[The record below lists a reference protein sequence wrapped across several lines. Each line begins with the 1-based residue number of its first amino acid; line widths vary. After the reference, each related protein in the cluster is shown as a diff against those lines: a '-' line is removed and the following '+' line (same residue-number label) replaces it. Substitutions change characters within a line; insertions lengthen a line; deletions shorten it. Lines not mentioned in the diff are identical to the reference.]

1 MSLCPNCGKEL
12 PEGVA
17 VCECENQQLAETTI
31 NEVPVE
37 SPVDETAT
45 VSPETP
51 IVTQMESEV
60 PEVDGMLVTSDN
72 NDDDEE
78 YLGATKNCKLIN
90 VLSLILFVE
99 GIISL
104 LLINRWMA
112 AILFFVAEIFV
123 LLPNTKV
130 QKLCKAKN
138 SMADKKSQQA
148 KIKETTKRLKSK
160 NINFKFS
167 FIIAIVCLICLIISF
182 ILPTPLININNNS
195 VNETD
200 MNNPEYEEEI
210 VNSYEDED
218 TDEDI
223 GADTTIESNE
233 DIKATSFIRRSN
245 FEIYE
250 TLKPYC
256 NQIGYDLDSWMVY
269 TNTDECLEIHG
280 NQSES
285 QLALVTKKQ
294 LIVQM
299 RKDFFVTANGDYII
313 IAGKS
318 SETDY
323 IFGFVDAI
331 LAECPEELKYTGQ
344 YLWDNYEANV
354 INGTA
359 TFEKEGV
366 KYKVTYVP
374 ASSMWMITLDVR

>member
-1 MSLCPNCGKEL
+1 MSFCPNCGKEL
-12 PEGVA
+12 PEGVT
-17 VCECENQQLAETTI
+17 VCECKKQDVAKVVT
-31 NEVPVE
+31 NEPSVGFPVNE
-37 SPVDETAT
+37 YAPTAPGTSPVM
-45 VSPETP
+45 P
-51 IVTQMESEV
+51 MES
-60 PEVDGMLVTSDN
+60 GMPLSPDN
-72 NDDDEE
+72 NSDIDNEC
-78 YLGATKNCKLIN
+78 LAATQNCNLIN
-90 VLSLILFVE
+90 ILGLILFVG
-99 GIISL
+99 GIVSL
-104 LLINRWMA
+104 LLVNNWLA
-112 AILFFVAEIFV
+112 AIMFLVAELFV
-123 LLPNTKV
+123 LTPNTKV
-130 QKLCKAKN
+130 QKICRAKN
-138 SMADKKSQQA
+138 PTADKKSRQA
-148 KIKETTKRLKSK
+148 TVKETTKRLKTMNK
-160 NINFKFS
+160 HFKFS

-250 TLKPYC
+250 ALKPYC

-299 RKDFFVTANGDYII
+299 RKDFFVTGGDEFII

-344 YLWDNYEANV
+344 YLWDNYEANA

-374 ASSMWMITLDVR
+374 ASSMWMITLDIR